1 MVGSLKI
8 SVVTACYNSE
18 ATIAHA
24 ISSLKSQTWSMIEH
38 VVIDGAS
45 SDKTQSI
52 ARATLGDGDVFLS
65 EPDQG
70 IYDALN
76 KGIGRSTGDVV
87 GFLHSDDFLAHDD
100 VLARVVACFEQGFDA
115 VYGDLQY
122 VDAGD
127 PSRVIR
133 NWVSGEFQRDRLK
146 LGWMPPHPTFFMKR
160 QLYKK
165 LGVFDTQFR
174 IASDYDSLLRYLGD
188 LTVKV
193 GYIPEVLVKM
203 RVGGASNGSIKQIL
217 RKSKEDIAAMRKNGI
232 NPFIA
237 LPYKN
242 VSKLPQFLKAKAKK
256 LN

>member
-1 MVGSLKI
+1 LVSSLKI
-8 SVVTACYNSE
+8 SVITACYNSE

-24 ISSLKSQTWSMIEH
+24 ISSLKSQTWSMVEH

-45 SDKTQSI
+45 SDRTQSI
-52 ARATLGDGDVFLS
+52 ARSTLGDGDVFVS

-76 KGIGRSTGDVV
+76 KGIRRSTGDVV
-87 GFLHSDDFLAHDD
+87 GFLHSDDFLANDN
-100 VLARVVACFEQGFDA
+100 VLASVAERFEQGFDA

-122 VDAGD
+122 VEASD

-133 NWVSGEFQRDRLK
+133 NWISGEFQRGRLK

-160 QLYKK
+160 QLYER

-188 LTVKV
+188 STVKV

-203 RVGGASNGSIKQIL
+203 RVGGTSNGSLKQIL
-217 RKSKEDIAAMRKNGI
+217 QKSKEDISAMRKNGI

-242 VSKLPQFLKAKAKK
+242 VSKLPQFLKSKAKK
-256 LN
+256 LD